1 MYTPAQVSEML
12 NIPPSTLR
20 RLSSEFADMLSKQR
34 SRKRKYSESDIAL
47 LKRIREMTG
56 EGVSLAEIRQAL
68 TIRIPESEPEPE
80 PTADSTLAL
89 IPGIAGELA
98 RIDESHHRLTRELER
113 LLTERQDDR
122 QRLERLEAWLSL
134 PWWVRLFRSP
144 PQR

>member
-68 TIRIPESEPEPE
+68 TIKILDEAEPE
-80 PTADSTLAL
+80 PTADNTLMLVPA
-89 IPGIAGELA
+89 IAGELA